1 VSLDAAVLVRAWPH
15 TDRRGD
21 WHGPQVIIHPPGLP
35 APVEG
40 SPRTWFA
47 NAYSLASIRQA
58 VHEAHIGLA
67 RTMPHQAKAATEA
80 LNLRVLVAEDNPI
93 SQFILREQ
101 LEHLGCTVVLAGDG
115 QEALNLPGLLD
126 FDAVLTDL
134 NMPLVDGY
142 EFTRRLRKRGYEG
155 PILGI
160 TANAFE
166 DEQRRGKNAGM
177 TRLLVKPL
185 ALSAMR
191 QALQALQGIRS

>member
-1 VSLDAAVLVRAWPH
+1 MHQAQSGLVRSAA
-15 TDRRGD
+15 R
-21 WHGPQVIIHPPGLP
+21 HGEA
-35 APVEG
+35 AP
-40 SPRTWFA
+40 
-47 NAYSLASIRQA
+47 
-58 VHEAHIGLA
+58 
-67 RTMPHQAKAATEA
+67 EA
-80 LNLRVLVAEDNPI
+80 LNLHVLVAEDNPI

-101 LEHLGCTVVLAGDG
+101 LEHLGCSAVFAGNG
-115 QEALNLPGLLD
+115 QEALSLPGLMD

-160 TANAFE
+160 TANVFE
-166 DEQRRGKNAGM
+166 DEQRRGRNAGM

-191 QALQALQGIRS
+191 QALQAMQGIRS